1 MSGWAWSRLVLIRW
15 RASAILAVVI
25 GANSLG
31 LAIGIDVMH
40 QSPRSAQGTL
50 SIVVFI
56 ASINSDFVQFLGC
69 VSLQKSRREVGH
81 VYASI
86 RFSTDWLGCRLSK
99 GLSLETWLSN
109 DCKHISDT
117 QKCYLS
123 AWLSFVM
130 VYWNDPDAGG
140 SSMPW
145 SEMDCSALST
155 VLAMS
160 SRSNGRLLT
169 HHRINSS
176 ANILS

>member
-1 MSGWAWSRLVLIRW
+1 MLLIRW

-86 RFSTDWLGCRLSK
+86 RFSTD
-99 GLSLETWLSN
+99 
-109 DCKHISDT
+109 
-117 QKCYLS
+117 
-123 AWLSFVM
+123 
-130 VYWNDPDAGG
+130 
-140 SSMPW
+140 
-145 SEMDCSALST
+145 
-155 VLAMS
+155 
-160 SRSNGRLLT
+160 
-169 HHRINSS
+169 
-176 ANILS
+176 